1 MCRFAKTIRSMRNR
15 NDNHLQGNMYDK
27 LFKENIRRNFSGI
40 VKHVLNLDVTTIEV
54 LKEDI
59 QYTKE
64 RKTDLLTK
72 VIDKDGNVYLLH
84 VEYQTNNYRNMHYRM
99 AEYSIMLQRKYK
111 LPVQQFVIY
120 IGPGKANMP
129 TVINTKDH
137 KFRYT
142 MTALSDVD
150 YRLFLK
156 SDTIEEKMLAILGK
170 IDQQDLKFVLEE
182 IVKAIKYTVVA
193 GLSAD
198 RYLQQLHVLVKLRD
212 LGDKLEEVM
221 INVADF
227 FKEEEDF
234 MFRRGHKKGIEMGK
248 IEEQKEIAR
257 NLKRIGIASVDIA
270 SGTGLSV
277 MEVEA
282 L

>member
-1 MCRFAKTIRSMRNR
+1 MANR

-27 LFKENIRRNFSGI
+27 LFKENIQQNLSGI
-40 VKHVLNLDVTTIEV
+40 VKHVLSLDVTTIEV
-54 LKEDI
+54 LNEDV

-72 VIDKDGNVYLLH
+72 VIDKNGNTYLLH

-111 LPVQQFVIY
+111 LPVKQFVIY

-129 TVINTKDH
+129 TVIDTKDH

-142 MTALSDVD
+142 MTSLSAVD

-156 SDTIEEKMLAILGK
+156 SDAIEEKMLAVLGN
-170 IDQQDLKFVLEE
+170 IDPQDSVFVLEE
-182 IVKAIKYTVVA
+182 IVKAIKYNVA
-193 GLSAD
+193 SGLSTD
-198 RYLQQLHVLVKLRD
+198 RYLQQLHVLVKLRN

-227 FKEEEDF
+227 FKEEEDPL
-234 MFRRGHKKGIEMGK
+234 FRRGHKKGK
-248 IEEQKEIAR
+248 IEEQIEIAR
-257 NLKRIGIASVDIA
+257 NFKSIGVATTDIA
-270 SGTGLSV
+270 KGTGLSV